1 MDIDLGQIVF
11 VMYMM
16 GAIAVGIYL
25 IRDFQ
30 FGEDN
35 VLIKKKG
42 ARLGPGHWGLYEGTG
57 EEDPAMRQIEP
68 PKPTKD
74 IDGVAGGSGYAG
86 GKAVKSGRV

>member
-1 MDIDLGQIVF
+1 MEMDLGQVVF
-11 VMYMM
+11 VIYMM

-25 IRDFQ
+25 IRDVE
-30 FGEDN
+30 FGEK

-42 ARLGPGHWGLYEGTG
+42 QKLGPGHWGLYEGSG
-57 EEDPAMRQIEP
+57 EEDPSMQLIEP

-74 IDGVAGGSGYAG
+74 IEGVAGGRGYSG

>member
-1 MDIDLGQIVF
+1 MDIDLGQSVF
-11 VMYMM
+11 VIYMM

-25 IRDFQ
+25 IRDVE
-30 FGEDN
+30 FGEN

-42 ARLGPGHWGLYEGTG
+42 HKLGPGHWGLYEGTG
-57 EEDPAMRQIEP
+57 EEDPALKQIDP

>member
-1 MDIDLGQIVF
+1 MIGDPGQIVF
-11 VMYMM
+11 VIYMM

-25 IRDFQ
+25 VRDID
-30 FGEDN
+30 FGEN

-42 ARLGPGHWGLYEGTG
+42 QKLGPGHWGLYEGSG
-57 EEDPAMRQIEP
+57 EETDAERVIEP

-74 IDGVAGGSGYAG
+74 IDGVAGGRGYSS